1 MSDLRDEPERL
12 WEKVLAALKP
22 NLSKPAFDSWLK
34 NTKALAFD
42 DSLLLVGVPSEFA
55 RDWLQTRLYPL
66 IQNSLRGVR
75 PEEIEIEFQVVP
87 PTQKEPAAS
96 VTAAGR
102 PSPFSARYT
111 FGSFVVGNSNRFAYA
126 AARAVAD
133 NPGRSYN
140 PLFVYGGVG
149 LGKTHLL
156 HAVANEV
163 LGKSPEQKILYMS
176 SERFT
181 NEVING
187 IRDHKMPE
195 FRDRYRTVGVLL
207 IDDIQFIAGKES
219 TQEEFF
225 HTFNA
230 LYEASRQ
237 IVLSSD
243 RPPKEIPSLEDR
255 LRSRFEWGLMADIG
269 APDFETRVAILR
281 KKMQNEEMEMPAEVL
296 EYIAQNI
303 TSNIREL
310 EGGLN
315 RLLAYASLSNMEID
329 LPMAQSVLKDII
341 PLTPVPLSVTDI
353 QQEVANYFRL
363 SIEDMGAK
371 KRSHDVSMPRHIAMY
386 LVRELTDLSL
396 PQIGDA
402 FGGRDHTTVL
412 YACDKIR
419 NGLESDENL
428 RAAVEIIK
436 KHLFRLSH

>member
-34 NTKALAFD
+34 NTKALAFA

-87 PTQKEPAAS
+87 PAQKEPAVS

-230 LYEASRQ
+230 LYEGSKQ

-255 LRSRFEWGLMADIG
+255 LRSRFEWGLMADIQ
-269 APDFETRVAILR
+269 APDFETRVAILL
-281 KKMQNEEMEMPAEVL
+281 KKMQKEEMEMPGEVL

-303 TSNIREL
+303 TANIREL

-315 RLLAYASLSNMEID
+315 RLLAYASLSNLEID

-341 PLTPVPLSVTDI
+341 PLTPTPLSVPDI

-363 SIEDMGAK
+363 SIEDMVAK
-371 KRSHDVSMPRHIAMY
+371 KRSHDISMPRHIAMY

-419 NGLESDENL
+419 NGLELDENL

>member
-42 DSLLLVGVPSEFA
+42 NSLLLVSVPSEFA

-66 IQNSLRGVR
+66 IQNSLRGVQ

-87 PTQKEPAAS
+87 PTQKEPAVS
-96 VTAAGR
+96 VTAAGH

-111 FGSFVVGNSNRFAYA
+111 FSSFVVGNSNRFAHA

-243 RPPKEIPSLEDR
+243 RPPKEIPSLEAR
-255 LRSRFEWGLMADIG
+255 LRSRFEWGLMADIQT
-269 APDFETRVAILR
+269 PDFETRVAILR

-315 RLLAYASLSNMEID
+315 RLLAYASLSNIEID

-341 PLTPVPLSVTDI
+341 PLTPTRLSVPDI

-363 SIEDMGAK
+363 SIEDMVAK
-371 KRSHDVSMPRHIAMY
+371 KRSHDISMPRHIAMY